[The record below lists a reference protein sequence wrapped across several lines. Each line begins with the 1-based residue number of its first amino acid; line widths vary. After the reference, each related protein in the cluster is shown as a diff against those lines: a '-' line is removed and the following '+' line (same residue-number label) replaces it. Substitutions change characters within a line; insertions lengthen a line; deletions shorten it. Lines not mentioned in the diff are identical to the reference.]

1 MKWFKI
7 LLLLVAGFTLI
18 SFSNEIFAQCSQC
31 KMLAEQSASD
41 DEILGAK
48 STTIN
53 TAILYIMT
61 IPYIIL
67 AILFRHQLKRLF
79 KKLIK
84 STSKA

>member
-1 MKWFKI
+1 MNWFKT
-7 LLLLVAGFTLI
+7 LLLLIVGFILI
-18 SFSNEIFAQCSQC
+18 SYSNEFFSQCSQC

-41 DEILGAK
+41 DEILGTK

-53 TAILYIMT
+53 TAILYIMAV
-61 IPYIIL
+61 PYIIL

-84 STSKA
+84 SPSKA